1 MRWALRGAIVLAL
14 TACAPLVPPPA
25 SRFDLWERDLKVYQE
40 QLQRF
45 ITQARTL
52 REDFQA
58 LRADSH
64 FAAMEAKIRDLAVRS
79 AGGGDETDT
88 TELIVATL
96 YTMTLGEL
104 LVFPRFLDLSTRW
117 TVLDATKS
125 ELESLRLDLWVRWI
139 ALERQSLQIAGIVR
153 AVGMPAGVPPLVEQ
167 PITPLLSCITYVV
180 GRLAFV
186 NCS

>member
-1 MRWALRGAIVLAL
+1 MRRALLGPIFLAL
-14 TACAPLVPPPA
+14 TACAPIVPPPA

-40 QLQRF
+40 QLERF
-45 ITQARTL
+45 ITQARQL

-58 LRADSH
+58 LRADPH
-64 FAAMEAKIRDLAVRS
+64 FAAVEAKIRDLAARS
-79 AGGGDETDT
+79 ASGNGTDT
-88 TELIVATL
+88 TGLIVATL

-139 ALERQSLQIAGIVR
+139 ALERQSSQRAGIVQ
-153 AVGMPAGVPPLVEQ
+153 AVGVPAGVPPLVEQ
-167 PITPLLSCITYVV
+167 PIAPPLFCISYVV
-180 GRLAFV
+180 GRLAFA